1 MRPTLSVLSDVQIKN
16 ILDEAK
22 RLMAEVGMEIRG
34 PEMKQRLQDHGL
46 KTDESGKR
54 ILFPVD
60 VVEKAIADAPSSFTL
75 FNRDGDPDTEIGGN
89 NVHYVPG

>member
-34 PEMKQRLQDHGL
+34 PEMKRRLQDRGRR
-46 KTDESGKR
+46 E
-54 ILFPVD
+54 
-60 VVEKAIADAPSSFTL
+60 
-75 FNRDGDPDTEIGGN
+75 GDC
-89 NVHYVPG
+89 